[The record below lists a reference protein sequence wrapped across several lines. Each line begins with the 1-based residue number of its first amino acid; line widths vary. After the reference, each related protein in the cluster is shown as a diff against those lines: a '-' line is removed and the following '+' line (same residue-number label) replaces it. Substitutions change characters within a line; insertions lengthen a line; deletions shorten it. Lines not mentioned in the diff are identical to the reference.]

1 MKKIFFASILIVI
14 FGSTIILNA
23 QNEEESATL
32 DEGPISGQFDYAIE
46 NSSKYEE
53 FRVVNTS
60 WLYKLKANVLDS
72 LETLHTRIS
81 NYQTEIDTLN
91 NHIET
96 LNQNLDDAKSKMEEA
111 ITAKNSISF
120 LGIEILKGKYNSIM
134 WGLVIILALGLAFI
148 FLLFKRS
155 HFVTNQMREKYSD
168 LEKEFDAHKKRVLE
182 KEKVMARQHLNELN
196 KLRGRE

>member
-1 MKKIFFASILIVI
+1 MKKNFFVYMLIA
-14 FGSTIILNA
+14 FTGSLLTLNA
-23 QNEEESATL
+23 QNAEESATL
-32 DEGPISGQFDYAIE
+32 DQGPLSGQFDYAIE

-53 FRVVNTS
+53 FRVVQTA
-60 WLYKLKANVLDS
+60 WLYKLKANVIDS
-72 LETLHTRIS
+72 IESLHTQIR
-81 NYQTEIDTLN
+81 NYKAETDSLN

-96 LNQNLDDAKSKMEEA
+96 LNEELDDAKAEMNEA

-120 LGIEILKGKYNSIM
+120 LGNEMLKGKYNSIM

-155 HFVTNQMREKYSD
+155 HFVTNQMRQQYAE
-168 LEKEFDAHKKRVLE
+168 LEKEFDAHKKRALE